1 MSIQHTVMKWVYRFS
16 VFSFCLLILYTHT
29 VCCILRRE
37 KKSQNFISKNWIHD
51 FVRLTTVMPPFLR
64 HGFIIDHKTA
74 LRRKNSHFIIKP
86 VHSIDSRFKNRI
98 KSKNGT
104 REWNNLFRTRFHGHW
119 VSILFRSFSVLIFDR
134 KSERII
140 NVLFRIVLE
149 AKVSTCTVSKVVDV
163 AVLNQGKC

>member
-1 MSIQHTVMKWVYRFS
+1 MKRFS
-16 VFSFCLLILYTHT
+16 A
-29 VCCILRRE
+29 
-37 KKSQNFISKNWIHD
+37 KAGP
-51 FVRLTTVMPPFLR
+51 RLTTVMPPFLR

-98 KSKNGT
+98 KSKNGQQENGTT
-104 REWNNLFRTRFHGHW
+104 RVWNNLLRTRFHGHW